1 MKKTILTIAA
11 VTMLLALTAPLTS
24 AHALSLPLVAQD
36 AAADEAAEYTK
47 YYNANAIAAKSKSFD
62 DYKKAMELAVA
73 FLQKFPNSTN
83 ASYLKDKWIP
93 QIRRDMLGLAVA
105 AKNMPEIIR
114 LGKEL
119 IAANPDNVDYANYL
133 ARQLRELDT
142 EFKYSADTAEFAQTA
157 IRLLEAGKPLT
168 PVKDQPPPDKN
179 KSLAVLYWSLA
190 RINDHDANAD
200 KANIDKVKIDK
211 ALENYHHAAMLDPMT
226 PLYFFDCGRL
236 YQGKYGAASTEYL
249 KFSDADRTA
258 AELKPEVKAAL
269 DTVNKEA
276 DSVINCWARFMGLTV
291 DNKDWASARSKMEST
306 LTELYKYRNNGSD
319 AGLQKLINDNK
330 NSPTPVSMTPP
341 AQPAPQQKP
350 EDQGAAKATGGAGK
364 PGEPIKPAIS
374 AKPAAT
380 KKPR

>member
-36 AAADEAAEYTK
+36 AAAEEAAEYK
-47 YYNANAIAAKSKSFD
+47 KWYDANAIAAKSKSFD

-83 ASYLKDKWIP
+83 AAYLKDKWIP
-93 QIRRDMLGLAVA
+93 QIRAYMVGQAVA
-105 AKNMPEIIR
+105 AKNIPEIVR

-119 IAANPDNVDYANYL
+119 IAASPDNVDYPNYL
-133 ARQLRELDT
+133 AGQLRALDT
-142 EFKYSADTAEFAQTA
+142 DFKYSADTAEFAQTA
-157 IRLLEAGKPLT
+157 IRLLEAGKTLT
-168 PVKDQPPPDKN
+168 AQPNTPPPDKN
-179 KSLAVLYWSLA
+179 KTLAVLNWTLA
-190 RINDHDANAD
+190 SINEHNATVD
-200 KANIDKVKIDK
+200 KTNIDKVKIDK

-226 PLYFFDCGRL
+226 PLYFFACGRL
-236 YQGKYGAASTEYL
+236 HQGKYAAASAEYF

-258 AELKPEVKAAL
+258 AEPKPEVKAAL

-291 DNKDWASARSKMEST
+291 DNKDWADTRSKMEGT

-330 NSPTPVSMTPP
+330 NSPAPISMTPP

-364 PGEPIKPAIS
+364 PGEPIKPAMS

>member
-36 AAADEAAEYTK
+36 AAAEEAAEYK
-47 YYNANAIAAKSKSFD
+47 KWYDANAIAAKSKTYD

-83 ASYLKDKWIP
+83 AAYLKDKWIP
-93 QIRRDMLGLAVA
+93 QIRAYMLGLAVA
-105 AKNMPEIIR
+105 AKNIPEIVR

-119 IAANPDNVDYANYL
+119 IAANPDNVDYPNYL
-133 ARQLRELDT
+133 AGQLRALDT
-142 EFKYSADTAEFAQTA
+142 DFKYSADTAEFAQTA
-157 IRLLEAGKPLT
+157 TRLLEAGKTLT
-168 PVKDQPPPDKN
+168 PAKPGDPVPDKD
-179 KSLAVLYWSLA
+179 KALGVLYWTQAS
-190 RINDHDANAD
+190 INEHDKNA
-200 KANIDKVKIDK
+200 DK
-211 ALENYHHAAMLDPMT
+211 ALENYHHAAMLDSKT
-226 PLYFFDCGRL
+226 PLYFFACGRL
-236 YQGKYGAASTEYL
+236 HQGKYAAASTEYF

-258 AELKPEVKAAL
+258 AEPKPEVKAAL
-269 DTVNKEA
+269 ETVNKEA
-276 DSVINCWARFMGLTV
+276 DSVINCWTRFMGLTV
-291 DNKDWASARSKMEST
+291 DNKDWADTRSKVEGT

-330 NSPTPVSMTPP
+330 NSATPVSMPPP

-350 EDQGAAKATGGAGK
+350 GEDQNAAKATGGAGK